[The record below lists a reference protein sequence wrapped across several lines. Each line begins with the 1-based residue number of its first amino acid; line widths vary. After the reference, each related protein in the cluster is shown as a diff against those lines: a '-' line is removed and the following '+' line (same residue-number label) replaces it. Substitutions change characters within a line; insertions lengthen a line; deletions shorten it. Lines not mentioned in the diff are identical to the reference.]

1 MGYQLLESAN
11 QPARRIC
18 KYATK
23 DQEHF
28 VEWQLESINASI
40 STGEYLLIGRGVTD
54 SQRELLSTKSKLK
67 HLATIIN
74 SEPSC
79 VKTIGRD
86 GELIEMNP
94 AGLHLIEAPDMN
106 SVRGVSVYE
115 LMEGESLEN
124 FKEFNRRI
132 FEGESGSLDFEITSL
147 KGNKRHMRTHA
158 SPLKDDNGNV
168 ILHVAVTNDVTEE
181 IEKIR
186 QLRDSM
192 EKAQAAAIAKGQF
205 LANMSHEIRTPMN
218 AVIGLSDLLLDTPL
232 NEDQRVFAEGVHS
245 SGGSLLKLIDDIL
258 DFSKIQAGKLEIHP
272 RPSSIRIELASLEHI
287 FRNQAETKGLNL
299 QLDVSPNVPNS
310 VVIDPDRFK
319 QIVINLLGN
328 AIKFTEKGEVGAK
341 IDYIDHGSSDS
352 GKIIVSV
359 VDSGIGISEENK
371 ERIFESFIQGSAG
384 INRDYGGTGLGLSIS
399 NQLIELMDGELE
411 MESELGKGTS
421 FQITIPAQVSKDLI
435 DPMSAR
441 TTRKIKQRK
450 ARKPISI
457 LLAEDNPLNQI
468 YSLNILEKA
477 GHRVTVV
484 ENGADAVSAFKTE
497 PFDLVL
503 MDIQMP
509 IVDGEQA
516 TQEIREIDKDEKV
529 PIVALTANV
538 MREAKNRYLEIGMNS
553 VLIKPFT
560 QEDLLDLVDN
570 LMVKPIQQE
579 LTGK

>member
-1 MGYQLLESAN
+1 
-11 QPARRIC
+11 
-18 KYATK
+18 
-23 DQEHF
+23 
-28 VEWQLESINASI
+28 
-40 STGEYLLIGRGVTD
+40 
-54 SQRELLSTKSKLK
+54 
-67 HLATIIN
+67 
-74 SEPSC
+74 
-79 VKTIGRD
+79 
-86 GELIEMNP
+86 
-94 AGLHLIEAPDMN
+94 
-106 SVRGVSVYE
+106 
-115 LMEGESLEN
+115 
-124 FKEFNRRI
+124 
-132 FEGESGSLDFEITSL
+132 
-147 KGNKRHMRTHA
+147 
-158 SPLKDDNGNV
+158 
-168 ILHVAVTNDVTEE
+168 
-181 IEKIR
+181 
-186 QLRDSM
+186 M

-371 ERIFESFIQGSAG
+371 ERIFESLIQGSAG

-441 TTRKIKQRK
+441 TTRKIKQCK

-484 ENGADAVSAFKTE
+484 ENGADAVSAFKAE

>member
-1 MGYQLLESAN
+1 
-11 QPARRIC
+11 
-18 KYATK
+18 
-23 DQEHF
+23 
-28 VEWQLESINASI
+28 
-40 STGEYLLIGRGVTD
+40 
-54 SQRELLSTKSKLK
+54 
-67 HLATIIN
+67 
-74 SEPSC
+74 
-79 VKTIGRD
+79 
-86 GELIEMNP
+86 
-94 AGLHLIEAPDMN
+94 
-106 SVRGVSVYE
+106 
-115 LMEGESLEN
+115 
-124 FKEFNRRI
+124 
-132 FEGESGSLDFEITSL
+132 
-147 KGNKRHMRTHA
+147 
-158 SPLKDDNGNV
+158 
-168 ILHVAVTNDVTEE
+168 
-181 IEKIR
+181 
-186 QLRDSM
+186 
-192 EKAQAAAIAKGQF
+192 
-205 LANMSHEIRTPMN
+205 
-218 AVIGLSDLLLDTPL
+218 
-232 NEDQRVFAEGVHS
+232 
-245 SGGSLLKLIDDIL
+245 
-258 DFSKIQAGKLEIHP
+258 
-272 RPSSIRIELASLEHI
+272 
-287 FRNQAETKGLNL
+287 
-299 QLDVSPNVPNS
+299 
-310 VVIDPDRFK
+310 
-319 QIVINLLGN
+319 
-328 AIKFTEKGEVGAK
+328 
-341 IDYIDHGSSDS
+341 
-352 GKIIVSV
+352 
-359 VDSGIGISEENK
+359 
-371 ERIFESFIQGSAG
+371 
-384 INRDYGGTGLGLSIS
+384 
-399 NQLIELMDGELE
+399 

-484 ENGADAVSAFKTE
+484 ENGADAVSAFKAE

>member
-1 MGYQLLESAN
+1 MPILPSEHLAILEHLDDSYVLLDDSCEPVWLNSTAQDFCQNHSEVSKANEFFRKLGYQLLESAN
-11 QPARRIC
+11 QPAKRIC
-18 KYATK
+18 KYGTK

-28 VEWQLESINASI
+28 IEWKLESTNASI

-94 AGLHLIEAPDMN
+94 AGLDLIEAPDMN

-132 FEGESGSLDFEITSL
+132 FEGESGSLDFEIMSL

-181 IEKIR
+181 IEKTR

-328 AIKFTEKGEVGAK
+328 AIKFTKKGEVGAK

-441 TTRKIKQRK
+441 TTR
-450 ARKPISI
+450 
-457 LLAEDNPLNQI
+457 
-468 YSLNILEKA
+468 
-477 GHRVTVV
+477 
-484 ENGADAVSAFKTE
+484 
-497 PFDLVL
+497 
-503 MDIQMP
+503 
-509 IVDGEQA
+509 
-516 TQEIREIDKDEKV
+516 
-529 PIVALTANV
+529 
-538 MREAKNRYLEIGMNS
+538 
-553 VLIKPFT
+553 
-560 QEDLLDLVDN
+560 
-570 LMVKPIQQE
+570 
-579 LTGK
+579 